1 MAYATQASTGNE
13 DVLTSG
19 HLQGNVRGATKVYNQ
34 TLKNSKMGKVSFGL
48 IKHTEFW
55 YRQEKKKYWIIL
67 HSTGNIYI
75 NMYPKNNGICQ
86 KI

>member
-48 IKHTEFW
+48 IKHTEF
-55 YRQEKKKYWIIL
+55 
-67 HSTGNIYI
+67 
-75 NMYPKNNGICQ
+75 
-86 KI
+86 

>member
-1 MAYATQASTGNE
+1 MAYATQASTGNK

-19 HLQGNVRGATKVYNQ
+19 HLRGNVRGATKVYNQ

-55 YRQEKKKYWIIL
+55 YRQEKKKIL
-67 HSTGNIYI
+67 DNSTFHWQHIHKYVS
-75 NMYPKNNGICQ
+75 
-86 KI
+86 